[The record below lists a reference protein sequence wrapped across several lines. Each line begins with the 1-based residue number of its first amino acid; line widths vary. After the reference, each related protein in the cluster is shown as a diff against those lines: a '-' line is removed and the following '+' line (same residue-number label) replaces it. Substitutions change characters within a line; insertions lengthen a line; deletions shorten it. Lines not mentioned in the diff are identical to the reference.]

1 MEIKT
6 IEWKKNKIK
15 LIDQTELPAKLKHI
29 YIDDSRKLWQAIKAM
44 KVRGAPA
51 LGAAAA
57 LGVYLGIRNSR
68 ARNFSEFYRQLDK
81 VIKYLASCRPTARN
95 LFWGLEKM
103 RRRAVENKNLPL
115 GLIKRE
121 ILKSALGVIQEDKN
135 SCRKIGDYGAKLIK
149 DNDAILTVCNAG
161 ILATIDYGTALG
173 AIYKAKNQGKRLKVY
188 ACETRPMLQGARL
201 TTWELDAKG
210 IDVTLICDSMAATL
224 MQQGKIDKVITG
236 ADRIALNGDAANKIG
251 TYNLAVLSRYH
262 LIPFYIAAP
271 VSTFDFKVKSGK
283 DIPIEQRKKE
293 EVTRLFFK
301 RPIAGENIKVFNP
314 AFDVTPNQLITAII
328 TDKGVIRAPFTKN
341 IKKLVVH
348 S

>member
-328 TDKGVIRAPFTKN
+328 TDKGVIRAPYTKN